1 MLRCFYESDSYESF
15 MRNVFRLECD
25 TDTLAAIGG
34 SVAEEFYKG
43 TGFDNEKILNA
54 YLDENLLGILRT

>member
-1 MLRCFYESDSYESF
+1 MIVIKFKALFS
-15 MRNVFRLECD
+15 NVFRLDCD
-25 TDTLAAIGG
+25 TDTVAAIGG

-54 YLDENLLGILRT
+54 YLDENLLGILRA